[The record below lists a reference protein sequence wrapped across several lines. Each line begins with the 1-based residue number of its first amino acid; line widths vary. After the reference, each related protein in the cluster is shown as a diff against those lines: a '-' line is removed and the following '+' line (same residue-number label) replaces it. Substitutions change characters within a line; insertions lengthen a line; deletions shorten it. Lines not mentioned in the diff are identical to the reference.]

1 VLRGD
6 DTPPGHRNRRT
17 SPTAAAWPKPC
28 GGMGTQ
34 HRSHPMKLLP
44 LDRPDLIEL
53 VAGWLGKEENYK
65 WLDFGNGVHTV
76 TAVALKIMTQRELHL
91 LRVYTP
97 DDSDLPIGVCGLSN
111 VDRRFKTAG
120 SLWVVLGEKRY
131 GGYASRAASKL
142 LTIGF
147 RELGLEAVGAWT
159 VDVNAAA
166 RRGLER
172 LNFTYIGRQRRC
184 HWIDG
189 RPYDRLLYDLLATE
203 HRELDHD

>member
-1 VLRGD
+1 VLRRD
-6 DTPPGHRNRRT
+6 DTSRAWRNRRVSGT
-17 SPTAAAWPKPC
+17 TAAWPEPC
-28 GGMGTQ
+28 GAKCTGHG
-34 HRSHPMKLLP
+34 SHPMKLLP
-44 LDRPDLIEL
+44 LDRPELIEL
-53 VAGWLGKEENYK
+53 VAGWLGKEENSK
-65 WLDFGNGVHTV
+65 WLDFGNGVHSV
-76 TAVALKIMTQRELHL
+76 TAVSLKIMTQRDLHL

-97 DDSDLPIGVCGLSN
+97 DDSDVPIGVCGLSN

-120 SLWVVLGEKRY
+120 SFWVVLGEKRY

-147 RELGLEAVGAWT
+147 GELGLDAVGAWT
-159 VDVNAAA
+159 VEVNVAA

-172 LNFTYIGRQRRC
+172 LNFQYIGRQRRC